1 MDKKINKLKYGSI
14 IPDLKY
20 RLGKNPAMKIIDH
33 IHPKVGFFN
42 RVPILNKIIGIIIDN
57 RALGNLAAKLV
68 IPNILKEIVWIQ
80 KNKGGFSW
88 KGSKLIIT
96 WEKLFNNNI
105 SREDS
110 AKLISSQSNKLKSPI
125 VENIKI
131 HA

>member
-1 MDKKINKLKYGSI
+1 M
-14 IPDLKY
+14 PDLKY
-20 RLGKNPAMKIIDH
+20 RLGKNPAKKVIDH
-33 IHPKVGFFN
+33 IQPKVVFIN

-68 IPNILKEIVWIQ
+68 IPKILKEIVWIQ

-96 WEKLFNNNI
+96 WEKLFDNNI
-105 SREDS
+105 SRDDS

>member
-1 MDKKINKLKYGSI
+1 MNKLKYGSI

-20 RLGKNPAMKIIDH
+20 RLGKNPDKNITDH
-33 IHPKVGFFN
+33 IHPKVVFFN
-42 RVPILNKIIGIIIDN
+42 RDPILKRIIGIIIDS

-88 KGSKLIIT
+88 NGSKLIIT
-96 WEKLFNNNI
+96 CEKLFDNNI
-105 SREDS
+105 SRDDS

-125 VENIKI
+125 VENIKTQ
-131 HA
+131 A

>member
-1 MDKKINKLKYGSI
+1 M
-14 IPDLKY
+14 PDLKY
-20 RLGKNPAMKIIDH
+20 RLGKNPAKKVIDH
-33 IHPKVGFFN
+33 IHPKVVFIN

-96 WEKLFNNNI
+96 WEKLFDNNI
-105 SREDS
+105 SRDDS